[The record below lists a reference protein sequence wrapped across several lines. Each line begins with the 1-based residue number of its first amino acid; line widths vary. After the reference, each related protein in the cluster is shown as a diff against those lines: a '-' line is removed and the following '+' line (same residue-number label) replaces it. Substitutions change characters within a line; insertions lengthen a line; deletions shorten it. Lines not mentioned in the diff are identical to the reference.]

1 MSRLRRIVLDV
12 LKPHE
17 PSIMELSKAIGRLT
31 GVDGVDISVFE
42 IDKKVENVK
51 ITVEGP
57 DINFDDVEKIIIE
70 NGGTIHSIDKVST
83 GRKLIEEADTP
94 QDAN

>member
-1 MSRLRRIVLDV
+1 MDV

-17 PSIMELSKAIGRLT
+17 PSIMDLSKNIGQLP
-31 GVDGVDISVFE
+31 GIDGVDISVVE

-57 DINFDDVEKIIIE
+57 DINFEDVEKIITE
-70 NGGTIHSIDKVST
+70 NGGAIHSIDKVST
-83 GRKLIEEADTP
+83 GRRIVEEADTP
-94 QDAN
+94 QDAI